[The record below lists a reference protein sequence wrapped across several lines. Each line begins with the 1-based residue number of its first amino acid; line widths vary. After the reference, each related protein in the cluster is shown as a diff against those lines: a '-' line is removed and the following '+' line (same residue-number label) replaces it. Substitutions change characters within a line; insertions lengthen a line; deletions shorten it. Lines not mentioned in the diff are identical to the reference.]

1 MSNSVT
7 PPTGSPAPVLVA
19 PVLVTVDHRG
29 VALVVLN
36 RPAANNAYNGEMLES
51 LLTAVRAAA
60 ADPGIR
66 VVVIRGAG
74 RHFQA
79 GADLRWLREVSARG
93 PQANLEAS
101 RLTGLAMRELNALAK
116 PTIALIHGA
125 CIGGGTGVAASCDV
139 VIAERTASFAISE
152 ARWGVAAT
160 IIFPQLNDAIGVR
173 QVRRYAATCETF
185 DAARAREL
193 GLVHEVCEPG
203 QLDAVAAPIIDALLS
218 AAPGSIAL
226 SKRSAM
232 TCASSLFDDETF
244 DRLVRE
250 HAGKRQSDEAR
261 EGLES
266 FAQKR
271 RPAWAGSAAATG

>member
-1 MSNSVT
+1 MNELTKPASADLSSAPPALVSVD
-7 PPTGSPAPVLVA
+7 A
-19 PVLVTVDHRG
+19 RG
-29 VALVVLN
+29 VAWVVLN
-36 RPAANNAYNGEMLES
+36 RPEANNAYNGEMLEMV
-51 LLTAVRAAA
+51 LAAVRQAAT
-60 ADPGIR
+60 DPAIR
-66 VVVIRGAG
+66 AVVIRGAG

-79 GADLRWLREVSARG
+79 GADLRWLRAVSARG
-93 PQANLEAS
+93 PEANLQAS

-173 QVRRYAATCETF
+173 QVRRYAASCETF
-185 DAARAREL
+185 DAVRAREL

-203 QLDAVAAPIIDALLS
+203 QLDAAAAPVIAALLA

-226 SKRSAM
+226 SKTSAM
-232 TCASSLFDDETF
+232 TCAGSLFDDRTF
-244 DRLVRE
+244 DRLVIE

-261 EGLES
+261 EGLEA

-271 RPAWAGSAAATG
+271 QPAWAPRVDPDAR

>member
-1 MSNSVT
+1 MNPSKESAIAANATISV
-7 PPTGSPAPVLVA
+7 S
-19 PVLVTVDHRG
+19 VDDRG
-29 VALVVLN
+29 VASAMIN
-36 RPAANNAYNGEMLES
+36 RPLANNAYNGEMLEA
-51 LLTAVRAAA
+51 LLASVRQAAA
-60 ADPGIR
+60 NPSIR

-79 GADLRWLREVSARG
+79 GADLRWLREVSALG
-93 PQANLEAS
+93 GEANLQAS
-101 RLTGLAMRELNALAK
+101 RLTALAMRELNALGK

-125 CIGGGTGVAASCDV
+125 CIGGGTGIAASCDV

-185 DAARAREL
+185 DAVRAREL

-203 QLDAVAAPIIDALLS
+203 QLDAAAAPLIVSLLA
-218 AAPGSIAL
+218 AAPESISL

-232 TCASSLFDDETF
+232 ACAGSPFDDATF
-244 DRLVRE
+244 ERIVQE
-250 HAGKRQSDEAR
+250 HAAKRQSAEAR
-261 EGLES
+261 EGLLA
-266 FAQKR
+266 FAEKR
-271 RPAWAGSAAATG
+271 STAWALPSVDRE